1 MSITKGEILT
11 DVNENLQ
18 TSFTASQIATR
29 IQAILN
35 DLSEA
40 DLLVGTDDTQ
50 ALANGDTTLDHPTG
64 FRALIPGGI
73 VLIITASASRQHP
86 LIKLKQGH
94 EQYNSLRHND
104 DTVGIPR
111 WFSDFN
117 EKFFM
122 WRPPN
127 QAFSSL
133 IEFYKDHPQDVDNIE
148 FGDMYQ
154 EAIFAGVT
162 WKMAIKQSRSRMI
175 SLWGAVYADA
185 KQKRIDSFVHQP
197 RIVRGN

>member
-1 MSITKGEILT
+1 MTITKGKILT

-18 TSFTASQIATR
+18 TNFSASEIATR

-50 ALANGDTTLDHPTG
+50 TLVNGDTTLAHPTG
-64 FRALIPGGI
+64 FRAL
-73 VLIITASASRQHP
+73 VAITLTVTSSSSEQFP

-94 EQYNSLRHND
+94 AEYRGLRHGD

-117 EKFFM
+117 DLFFL

-127 QAFSSL
+127 QAFTSL

-154 EAIFAGVT
+154 DAIFAGVT
-162 WKMAIKQSRSRMI
+162 WKMAIKKGRARMI
-175 SLWGAVYADA
+175 TLWGAVYADA

-197 RIVRGN
+197 RFVRGN